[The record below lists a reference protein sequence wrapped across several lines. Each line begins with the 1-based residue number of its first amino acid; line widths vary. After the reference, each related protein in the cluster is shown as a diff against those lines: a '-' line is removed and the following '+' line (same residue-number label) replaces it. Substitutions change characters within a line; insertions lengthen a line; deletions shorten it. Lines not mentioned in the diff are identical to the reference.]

1 MNKQRLEQLFSGL
14 LVLSFFLPWV
24 DDGFISLSAMQYPGF
39 VLGISGNGQAAFLYA
54 LYLIP
59 VLAVAVILFSF
70 QGKNTK
76 VLSLVL
82 GALSIVLGGYILY
95 EGAFAFGSFIAIL
108 AGLGIVV
115 TELKEDWE
123 HYISISSVSNVF
135 QPFQISNDYLD
146 KGNDNLDKGFLG
158 HPIGL
163 RTLFLTE
170 MWERMSYYGMR
181 ALLVLYMTGTI
192 TNFNPGLGWTQ
203 MESQAIYG
211 IYVGMVYFMVVPG
224 GWIADNI
231 LGHQKA
237 VLYGAMIIALGHFTL
252 AIPVEQTFF
261 LGLIFV
267 VLGTGLLKGN
277 ISTIVGKLYKED
289 DSRRE
294 SGYTI
299 FYMAINIGST
309 LGFLVCSYLG
319 EKIGWHWGFGAAGI
333 GMSFGVL
340 QFIFS
345 KKLLGVA
352 GINPNPMED
361 RRRAKLVLGTKV
373 SLGVMFVVIASGL
386 LGFYSIEPRVFAEN
400 FSYFLTVV
408 AGLYFLYLFFFAG
421 LTSAEKRNLL
431 LLGLLFIGAAAF
443 WSGFDQSASSLS
455 IFARDYTDLSVSG
468 YIIPVGWLQFANPIF
483 VVIFAPIFAGIWTH
497 LGRINLNPALPIKFA
512 LGLVLMAVSFVIM
525 LFAVELAMETAPV
538 GMRWLILTYLLQTWG
553 ELTLSPIGL
562 AAFSRYSPK
571 KYIGQMFGLWFLA
584 SAIGGVLA
592 GLLGG
597 DAMDAGLE
605 SISPVFNFMIKY
617 YLAIAL
623 ILIVL
628 SRFIKRPD
636 SPKSEDKEA
645 AN

>member
-1 MNKQRLEQLFSGL
+1 MSN
-14 LVLSFFLPWV
+14 
-24 DDGFISLSAMQYPGF
+24 
-39 VLGISGNGQAAFLYA
+39 
-54 LYLIP
+54 
-59 VLAVAVILFSF
+59 
-70 QGKNTK
+70 
-76 VLSLVL
+76 
-82 GALSIVLGGYILY
+82 
-95 EGAFAFGSFIAIL
+95 
-108 AGLGIVV
+108 
-115 TELKEDWE
+115 
-123 HYISISSVSNVF
+123 SSVS
-135 QPFQISNDYLD
+135 SDY
-146 KGNDNLDKGFLG
+146 LDKGFLG

-181 ALLVLYMTGTI
+181 ALLVLYMTGTV

-252 AIPVEQTFF
+252 AIPIQQTFF

-289 DSRRE
+289 DGRRE

-340 QFIFS
+340 QFIYS

-352 GINPNPMED
+352 GVNPNPMED
-361 RRRAKLVLGTKV
+361 RRRAKLVLGTKI

-386 LGFYSIEPRVFAEN
+386 LGFYSIEPRGFAEN

-421 LTSAEKRNLL
+421 LTSAEKRNLI
-431 LLGLLFIGAAAF
+431 LLGLLFVGAAAF

-512 LGLVLMAVSFVIM
+512 FGLMLMAVSFVIM

-597 DAMDAGLE
+597 DALDAGLE

-628 SRFIKRPD
+628 SRFIKKPA
-636 SPKSEDKEA
+636 SPNPEDETA
-645 AN
+645 SN

>member
-1 MNKQRLEQLFSGL
+1 MSN
-14 LVLSFFLPWV
+14 
-24 DDGFISLSAMQYPGF
+24 
-39 VLGISGNGQAAFLYA
+39 
-54 LYLIP
+54 
-59 VLAVAVILFSF
+59 
-70 QGKNTK
+70 
-76 VLSLVL
+76 
-82 GALSIVLGGYILY
+82 
-95 EGAFAFGSFIAIL
+95 
-108 AGLGIVV
+108 
-115 TELKEDWE
+115 
-123 HYISISSVSNVF
+123 SSVS
-135 QPFQISNDYLD
+135 SDY
-146 KGNDNLDKGFLG
+146 LDKGFLG

-181 ALLVLYMTGTI
+181 ALLVLYMTGTV

-252 AIPVEQTFF
+252 AIPIQQTFF

-289 DSRRE
+289 DGRRE

-340 QFIFS
+340 QFIYS

-361 RRRAKLVLGTKV
+361 RRRAKLVLGTKI
-373 SLGVMFVVIASGL
+373 SLGVMVVVIASGL
-386 LGFYSIEPRVFAEN
+386 LGFYSIEPRGFAEN

-421 LTSAEKRNLL
+421 LTSAEKRNLI
-431 LLGLLFIGAAAF
+431 LLGLLFVGAAAF

-468 YIIPVGWLQFANPIF
+468 YIIPIGWLQFANPIF
-483 VVIFAPIFAGIWTH
+483 VVIFAPIFAGIWAH
-497 LGRINLNPALPIKFA
+497 LGRLNLNPALPIKFA
-512 LGLVLMAVSFVIM
+512 FGLVLMAVSFVIM

-597 DAMDAGLE
+597 DALDAGLE

-628 SRFIKRPD
+628 SRFIKKPT
-636 SPKSEDKEA
+636 SPNPEDETA
-645 AN
+645 SN

>member
-1 MNKQRLEQLFSGL
+1 MSN
-14 LVLSFFLPWV
+14 
-24 DDGFISLSAMQYPGF
+24 
-39 VLGISGNGQAAFLYA
+39 
-54 LYLIP
+54 
-59 VLAVAVILFSF
+59 
-70 QGKNTK
+70 
-76 VLSLVL
+76 
-82 GALSIVLGGYILY
+82 
-95 EGAFAFGSFIAIL
+95 
-108 AGLGIVV
+108 
-115 TELKEDWE
+115 
-123 HYISISSVSNVF
+123 SSVS
-135 QPFQISNDYLD
+135 SDY
-146 KGNDNLDKGFLG
+146 LDKGFLG

-181 ALLVLYMTGTI
+181 ALLVLYMTGTV

-252 AIPVEQTFF
+252 AIPIQQTFF

-289 DSRRE
+289 DGRRE

-340 QFIFS
+340 QFIYS

-361 RRRAKLVLGTKV
+361 RRRAKLVLGTKI

-386 LGFYSIEPRVFAEN
+386 LGFYSIEPRGFAEN

-421 LTSAEKRNLL
+421 LTSAEKRNLI
-431 LLGLLFIGAAAF
+431 LLGLLFVGAAAF

-512 LGLVLMAVSFVIM
+512 FGLMLMAVSFVIM

-597 DAMDAGLE
+597 DALDAGLE

-628 SRFIKRPD
+628 SRFIKKPA
-636 SPKSEDKEA
+636 SPNPEDETA
-645 AN
+645 SN